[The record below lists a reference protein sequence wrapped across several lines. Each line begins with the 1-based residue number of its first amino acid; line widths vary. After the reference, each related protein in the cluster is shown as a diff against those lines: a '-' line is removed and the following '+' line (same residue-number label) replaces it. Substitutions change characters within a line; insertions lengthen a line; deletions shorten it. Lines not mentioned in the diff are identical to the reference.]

1 MSEDNLVWKLVDKEG
16 YFSGSCVNKD
26 YYYKYFIDDIVTL
39 SGINNYGNGVI
50 IGEEIDIISDF
61 EFRYFVPVV
70 EDTSHP
76 IKEELQLW
84 DGISPLI
91 IGNIVT
97 KVNSHNTKLTVELI
111 KGDQVVLTNEN
122 GYLSVLMLDNINS
135 LLPSPKEQ
143 FGELM
148 LNKVRSQSLDF
159 AYDTSWDIKE
169 LSKWCYEELMGGE
182 DE

>member
-16 YFSGSCVNKD
+16 YFANDCANE
-26 YYYKYFIDDIVTL
+26 YYYPRYFVEDTVSLLGID
-39 SGINNYGNGVI
+39 NYGNGVI
-50 IGEEIDIISDF
+50 KEEGVVVITAF
-61 EFRYFVPVV
+61 EFRYFEPVN
-70 EDTSHP
+70 TQSTT
-76 IKEELQLW
+76 QTMNRLW
-84 DGISPLI
+84 DGESTLE
-91 IGNIVT
+91 IGDIVT
-97 KVNSHNTKLTVELI
+97 KVNSHNAKLTVELI
-111 KGDQVVLTNEN
+111 KGDQVVLTNET

-143 FGELM
+143 FCDLM

-182 DE
+182 